1 MGKKLK
7 ILEQENSEDSYYK
20 ISPKEYHDLM
30 VFSAYHGKGIS
41 KLPRF
46 GGKPLWITGTV
57 DLSNTPTDSLGNVGY
72 IEGNLLIS
80 KTNISN
86 LGNTKVKGYISDY
99 DTPLRRKLIAIEN
112 QKKRDS
118 MNSYRVDGLWD
129 LNDPNIDED
138 GIKANALFEWLVG
151 EGELSSLDDEEK
163 ERIENIKEEINELE
177 DRQKNLDTG
186 LENYLEVFDEIQE
199 KIDKLESD
207 MEELLDDKSDVYTLY
222 PTKYTHYGLQVF
234 EILDSSKD
242 EQYTVGTESEMDDA
256 MLEYSKSLIDE
267 LGLEGFSRDFLVNYI
282 NIDQLK
288 EFFEDYYREIIYD
301 NPDSYFNDD
310 DFELTSEQEKRIE
323 EIESEI
329 EDYEIQRNELDPDRE
344 DYDDLYYDFE
354 KLIDDLESE
363 KDDIVPDTSSP
374 TDDMVESKVDEFLSD
389 VEDRPLNYIREYG
402 LNLEDFIDMDE
413 LIEGLVHIDGYGS
426 MNSYDGDYDTIN
438 INRKT
443 YYIMRIN

>member
-1 MGKKLK
+1 
-7 ILEQENSEDSYYK
+7 
-20 ISPKEYHDLM
+20 
-30 VFSAYHGKGIS
+30 
-41 KLPRF
+41 
-46 GGKPLWITGTV
+46 
-57 DLSNTPTDSLGNVGY
+57 
-72 IEGNLLIS
+72 
-80 KTNISN
+80 
-86 LGNTKVKGYISDY
+86 
-99 DTPLRRKLIAIEN
+99 
-112 QKKRDS
+112 
-118 MNSYRVDGLWD
+118 
-129 LNDPNIDED
+129 
-138 GIKANALFEWLVG
+138 
-151 EGELSSLDDEEK
+151 
-163 ERIENIKEEINELE
+163 
-177 DRQKNLDTG
+177 
-186 LENYLEVFDEIQE
+186 
-199 KIDKLESD
+199 